1 MNFHSEN
8 ILRYIFF
15 IFKIIIVYILLLF
28 NDLAFAQNKIG
39 SVTAIEGSAISINT
53 NDEERELSIFDSIYT
68 NDEIFVSEDSTLT
81 IQYLDN
87 TTIILKEFTN
97 LNVYEFEKSEILE
110 KFNANCKQLS
120 TANGGQHISSILHE
134 YPTCHPSSL
143 PCFLPCVGRRPA
155 SSILHCLPS
164 DHKDPIDY

>member
-53 NDEERELSIFDSIYT
+53 KDEERELSIFDSIYI

-97 LNVYEFEKSEILE
+97 LNVYEFEKSEIVE
-110 KFNANCKQLS
+110 KFNAKLEKGEIVIESGSIAKSTKGEMLIDLSKLQLGVRAVS
-120 TANGGQHISSILHE
+120 YTHLTLPTIL
-134 YPTCHPSSL
+134 L
-143 PCFLPCVGRRPA
+143 V
-155 SSILHCLPS
+155 
-164 DHKDPIDY
+164 

>member
-15 IFKIIIVYILLLF
+15 IFKIIILFISLLF
-28 NDLAFAQNKIG
+28 NAPAFAQNKIG

-53 NDEERELSIFDSIYT
+53 KDEERELSIFDSIYI

-97 LNVYEFEKSEILE
+97 LNVYEFEKSEIVE
-110 KFNANCKQLS
+110 KFNAKLEKGEIVIESGSIAKSTKGEMLIDLSKLQLGVRGTRINLDINES
-120 TANGGQHISSILHE
+120 GESKVVLSLIHI
-134 YPTCHPSSL
+134 
-143 PCFLPCVGRRPA
+143 
-155 SSILHCLPS
+155 
-164 DHKDPIDY
+164 